1 MKRVKSTKT
10 KRIGRAWAAGALLA
24 ASITAAHAAGPQP
37 IGPKLTQRLHQM
49 LIEEMQNVKQSM
61 HQIMDGL
68 TVGDHSLVMNMAE
81 QIHSS
86 FILARQ
92 LTDQDKKDLM
102 KAASP
107 EFLKLDSEFHV
118 TAKKL
123 GDAAKNKDFELERFY
138 YAKLVDSCQNCHS
151 QFVTDRYPAFSGAQP
166 EHVH

>member
-1 MKRVKSTKT
+1 MKKVKSTKT

-24 ASITAAHAAGPQP
+24 ASITAAHAAAPQP

-61 HQIMDGL
+61 RQIMDGL
-68 TVGDHSLVMNMAE
+68 IVGDHSLVMNMAE
-81 QIHSS
+81 QIHGS

-107 EFLKLDSEFHV
+107 EFLKLDTEFHV

>member
-1 MKRVKSTKT
+1 MKKVKSTKT
-10 KRIGRAWAAGALLA
+10 KRIGTAWAAGALLA
-24 ASITAAHAAGPQP
+24 ASITAAHAAAPQP
-37 IGPKLTQRLHQM
+37 IGPKLTPRLHQM

-81 QIHSS
+81 QIHGS

-107 EFLKLDSEFHV
+107 EFLKLDTEFHV

-166 EHVH
+166 EHAH